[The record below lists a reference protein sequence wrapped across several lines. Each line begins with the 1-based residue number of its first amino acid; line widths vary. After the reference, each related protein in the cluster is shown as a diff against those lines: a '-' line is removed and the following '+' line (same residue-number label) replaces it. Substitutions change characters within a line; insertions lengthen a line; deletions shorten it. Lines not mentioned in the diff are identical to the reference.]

1 MTSMANGPASD
12 APRPRGESAWSGAA
26 VPRRPAAFR
35 RTVAVAEAP
44 TRATDSYWRLS
55 FRRFLRH
62 RLAVAGLCILGLI
75 ACMAVAAPILST
87 HSPTQI
93 DETAFQAPPSATHW
107 LGTDSVGR
115 DVLSRL
121 IFAARVSLSVG
132 LLAVAMYV
140 VIGTTVGSL
149 AGYYGGTIDLVL
161 SRLMDVML
169 SFPPL
174 IIILFAV
181 SVFGRPSLTNVI
193 VVLGLLGWPAVARL
207 VRGQILALR
216 QLEFVQAARAIGAA
230 DAGVVMRHLL
240 PNAMAPVLVAATF
253 GTANAILVEAALSF
267 LGLGVQPPTPSWG
280 NMLTDAQ
287 SLTVLERMPWLWL
300 PPGFMILISVLT
312 INFVG
317 DGLRD
322 ALDPSLKL

>member
-1 MTSMANGPASD
+1 MTARVQKTATRDLGLTAPAT
-12 APRPRGESAWSGAA
+12 PSASASFWYLA
-26 VPRRPAAFR
+26 
-35 RTVAVAEAP
+35 
-44 TRATDSYWRLS
+44 

-62 RLAVAGLCILGLI
+62 RLAVAGLTALGI
-75 ACMAVAAPILST
+75 VAMVATAAPLLAP
-87 HSPTQI
+87 HSPTAI
-93 DETAFQAPPSATHW
+93 DGTAFRAAPSPEHP
-107 LGTDSVGR
+107 LGTDSIGR

-121 IFAARVSLSVG
+121 IYAGRVSLTVG
-132 LLAVAMYV
+132 LLAVSMYV
-140 VIGTTVGSL
+140 VIGTTVGAV
-149 AGYYGGTIDLVL
+149 AGYAGGTVDLAL
-161 SRLMDVML
+161 SRIMDVML

-181 SVFGRPSLTNVI
+181 SIFGRPSLWNI
-193 VVLGLLGWPAVARL
+193 IIVLGLLGWPPVVRL

-216 QLEFVQAARAIGAA
+216 QQDFVHAARAVGAA
-230 DAGVVMRHLL
+230 DPAVVVRHLL

-300 PPGFMILISVLT
+300 PPGFMILVSVLT

>member
-1 MTSMANGPASD
+1 MSEGLTPGVRRRAGERTATLVPDRREAGAMARAS
-12 APRPRGESAWSGAA
+12 
-26 VPRRPAAFR
+26 
-35 RTVAVAEAP
+35 T
-44 TRATDSYWRLS
+44 SYWRMSL
-55 FRRFLRH
+55 RRFLRH
-62 RLAVAGLCILGLI
+62 RLAVIGLAILGFI
-75 ACMAVAAPILST
+75 ALLAVAAPVLAPY
-87 HSPTQI
+87 SPTQI
-93 DETAFQAPPSATHW
+93 DVTAFQAPPSRVHL

-121 IFAARVSLSVG
+121 IYAARVSLSVG
-132 LLAVAMYV
+132 LLAVSMYV
-140 VIGTTVGSL
+140 VIGTSVGSL
-149 AGYYGGTIDLVL
+149 AGYYGGKIDLLL

-181 SVFGRPSLTNVI
+181 SVFGKPSLTNVI

-207 VRGQILALR
+207 VRGQVLALR
-216 QLEFVQAARAIGAA
+216 EVEFVQAAHAVGAA
-230 DAGVVMRHLL
+230 DTAVVVRHLI

-287 SLTVLERMPWLWL
+287 SLTILERMPWLWV

>member
-1 MTSMANGPASD
+1 MRTDAS
-12 APRPRGESAWSGAA
+12 ARHSA
-26 VPRRPAAFR
+26 
-35 RTVAVAEAP
+35 
-44 TRATDSYWRLS
+44 SYWRLS

-62 RLAVAGLCILGLI
+62 RVAVIGLAVLGVVAL
-75 ACMAVAAPILST
+75 MAVAAPAIAPQ
-87 HSPTQI
+87 SPTAI
-93 DETAFQAPPSATHW
+93 DPTAFQAAPSRAHW

-121 IFAARVSLSVG
+121 VYAARVSLTVG
-132 LLAVAMYV
+132 LLAVSMYV
-140 VIGTTVGSL
+140 VIGTSVGSI
-149 AGYYGGTIDLVL
+149 AAYYGGKIDLVL

-181 SVFGRPSLTNVI
+181 SVFGKPSLWNVI
-193 VVLGLLGWPAVARL
+193 IVLGLLGWPAVARL
-207 VRGQILALR
+207 VRGQVLSLR
-216 QLEFVQAARAIGAA
+216 ETEFVQAARAVGASDGA
-230 DAGVVMRHLL
+230 VVVRHLL
-240 PNAMAPVLVAATF
+240 PNSLAPVLVAATF

-300 PPGFMILISVLT
+300 PPGLMIMISVLT

>member
-1 MTSMANGPASD
+1 MQRVAARDSSLTTS
-12 APRPRGESAWSGAA
+12 A
-26 VPRRPAAFR
+26 VPSPAASF
-35 RTVAVAEAP
+35 
-44 TRATDSYWRLS
+44 WRLAL
-55 FRRFLRH
+55 RRFLRH
-62 RLAVAGLCILGLI
+62 RLAVAGLAVLGIVAVI
-75 ACMAVAAPILST
+75 AATAPILAP
-87 HSPTQI
+87 HSPTAI
-93 DETAFQAPPSATHW
+93 DGTAFRAAPSSLHP

-121 IFAARVSLSVG
+121 IYAGRVSLTVG
-132 LLAVAMYV
+132 IMAVSIFV
-140 VIGTTVGSL
+140 VIGTTVGAI
-149 AGYYGGTIDLVL
+149 AGYAGGTVDLAL
-161 SRLMDVML
+161 SRIMDVML

-181 SVFGRPSLTNVI
+181 SIFGRPSLWNI
-193 VVLGLLGWPAVARL
+193 IIVLGLLGWPPVARL

-216 QLEFVQAARAIGAA
+216 QQDFVHAARAVGASDPA
-230 DAGVVMRHLL
+230 VVVRHLL

-267 LGLGVQPPTPSWG
+267 LGLGVQPPTASWG

-300 PPGFMILISVLT
+300 PPGFMILVSVLT

>member
-1 MTSMANGPASD
+1 M
-12 APRPRGESAWSGAA
+12 SA
-26 VPRRPAAFR
+26 
-35 RTVAVAEAP
+35 TVAAGRFRLARTE
-44 TRATDSYWRLS
+44 SYWTLA

-62 RLAVAGLCILGLI
+62 RIAIVGLI
-75 ACMAVAAPILST
+75 ILAAIMAMAVLAGPLAPQ
-87 HSPTQI
+87 SPTAI
-93 DETAFQAPPSATHW
+93 DAAAFQAPPSAVHL

-121 IFAARVSLSVG
+121 IYASRVSLTVG
-132 LLAVAMYV
+132 LLAVTMYV
-140 VIGTTVGSL
+140 LIGTVVGSV
-149 AGYYGGTIDLVL
+149 AAYRGGTIDLIL
-161 SRLMDVML
+161 SRLMDVVL

-181 SVFGRPSLTNVI
+181 SVFGRPSLWNVI
-193 VVLGLLGWPAVARL
+193 IVLGLLGWPPVGRL

-216 QLEFVQAARAIGAA
+216 EQDFVYAARALGAS
-230 DAGVVMRHLL
+230 DGRLIVRHLL

-280 NMLTDAQ
+280 NMLSDAQ

-300 PPGFMILISVLT
+300 PPGLMILVSVLT

>member
-1 MTSMANGPASD
+1 MIVMA
-12 APRPRGESAWSGAA
+12 
-26 VPRRPAAFR
+26 
-35 RTVAVAEAP
+35 
-44 TRATDSYWRLS
+44 L
-55 FRRFLRH
+55 
-62 RLAVAGLCILGLI
+62 
-75 ACMAVAAPILST
+75 VAALAAGARYVAP
-87 HSPTQI
+87 HSPTAL
-93 DETAFQAPPSATHW
+93 DPVAFQAAPSETHP

-121 IFAARVSLSVG
+121 IYAARVSLTVG

-140 VIGTTVGSL
+140 VIGTAVGAA
-149 AGYYGGTIDLVL
+149 AGYYGGAVDLAL
-161 SRLMDVML
+161 SRLMDIML

-181 SVFGRPSLTNVI
+181 SVFGRPSLWNVI
-193 VVLGLLGWPAVARL
+193 IVLGLLGWPPVARL

-216 QLEFVQAARAIGAA
+216 QQEFVLAARATGASDLRTVA
-230 DAGVVMRHLL
+230 RHLL
-240 PNAMAPVLVAATF
+240 PNALAPVLVAATF

-267 LGLGVQPPTPSWG
+267 LGMGVQPPTPSWG

-287 SLTVLERMPWLWL
+287 SLTVLERMPWLWV
-300 PPGFMILISVLT
+300 PPGFMILVSVLT

>member
-1 MTSMANGPASD
+1 MSDGLNSEGGQPRAEPSWSERAAVGQGAPA
-12 APRPRGESAWSGAA
+12 APRDVSAYGAS
-26 VPRRPAAFR
+26 FW
-35 RTVAVAEAP
+35 T
-44 TRATDSYWRLS
+44 LS
-55 FRRFLRH
+55 LRRFLRH
-62 RLAVAGLCILGLI
+62 RLATVGLI
-75 ACMAVAAPILST
+75 IFGLITFMALAASVLSPA
-87 HSPTQI
+87 SPTAI
-93 DETAFQAPPSATHW
+93 DALAFQAAPSTAHL

-121 IFAARVSLSVG
+121 IYAARVSLTVG
-132 LLAVAMYV
+132 LLAVSMYV
-140 VIGTTVGSL
+140 VIGTTVGSV
-149 AGYYGGTIDLVL
+149 AGYYGGRLDLAL

-174 IIILFAV
+174 VIILFAV
-181 SVFGRPSLTNVI
+181 SVFGRPSLWNVI
-193 VVLGLLGWPAVARL
+193 IVLGLLGWPAVARL
-207 VRGQILALR
+207 VRGQVLSLR
-216 QLEFVQAARAIGAA
+216 QQEFVQAARAVGASDGA
-230 DAGVVMRHLL
+230 VVARHLL

-287 SLTVLERMPWLWL
+287 SLTILERMPWLWL

>member
-1 MTSMANGPASD
+1 MAGRSVADRASIT
-12 APRPRGESAWSGAA
+12 GTESFWSL
-26 VPRRPAAFR
+26 V
-35 RTVAVAEAP
+35 
-44 TRATDSYWRLS
+44 

-62 RLAVAGLCILGLI
+62 RVAVAGLIILGCI
-75 ACMAVAAPILST
+75 GAMALLAGVLAPG
-87 HSPTQI
+87 SPTAI
-93 DETAFQAPPSATHW
+93 DATAFQAPPSPTHL

-121 IFAARVSLSVG
+121 IYAARVSLTVG
-132 LLAVAMYV
+132 LLAVGMYV
-140 VIGTTVGSL
+140 VIGTAVGAA

-161 SRLMDVML
+161 SRLMDIML

-181 SVFGRPSLTNVI
+181 SVFGRPSLWNVI
-193 VVLGLLGWPAVARL
+193 IVLGLLGWPPVARL
-207 VRGQILALR
+207 VRGQVLSLR
-216 QLEFVQAARAIGAA
+216 QQEFVQAASALGAS
-230 DAGVVMRHLL
+230 DVRVVGRHLL

-267 LGLGVQPPTPSWG
+267 LGMGVQPPTPSWG

-287 SLTVLERMPWLWL
+287 SLTVLERMPWLWA
-300 PPGFMILISVLT
+300 PPGFMILISVLV

>member
-1 MTSMANGPASD
+1 MSD
-12 APRPRGESAWSGAA
+12 SVA
-26 VPRRPAAFR
+26 VPVLVRAAASRPVSFWALALHRFR
-35 RTVAVAEAP
+35 R
-44 TRATDSYWRLS
+44 
-55 FRRFLRH
+55 H
-62 RLAVAGLCILGLI
+62 RVAVAGLMVFVAIAGMALGAPMI
-75 ACMAVAAPILST
+75 A
-87 HSPTQI
+87 HSPTTI
-93 DETAFQAPPSATHW
+93 DPTAFQAPPSAAHP

-121 IFAARVSLSVG
+121 IYAARVSLTVG
-132 LLAVAMYV
+132 LLAVGIYV
-140 VIGTTVGSL
+140 LIGTTVGAV
-149 AGYYGGTIDLVL
+149 AGHFGGTVDLVL
-161 SRLMDVML
+161 SRAMDIVL

-181 SVFGRPSLTNVI
+181 SVFGRPSLWNVI
-193 VVLGLLGWPAVARL
+193 IVLGLLGWPAVARL

-216 QLEFVQAARAIGAA
+216 SLEFVQAASAIGAS
-230 DAGVVMRHLL
+230 DFRVVTRHLL
-240 PNAMAPVLVAATF
+240 PNALAPVLVAATF

-287 SLTVLERMPWLWL
+287 SLTVLERMPWLWV
-300 PPGFMILISVLT
+300 PPGFMILISVLA

>member
-1 MTSMANGPASD
+1 MGNNASGD
-12 APRPRGESAWSGAA
+12 TVRPGGDSPLTAAAAQHRAESE
-26 VPRRPAAFR
+26 AFH
-35 RTVAVAEAP
+35 AAP
-44 TRATDSYWRLS
+44 TRASASYWRLS
-55 FRRFLRH
+55 LRRFLRH
-62 RLAVAGLCILGLI
+62 RMAVLGLAILGVI
-75 ACMAVAAPILST
+75 TFMAVAAPLIAPQ
-87 HSPTQI
+87 SPTAI
-93 DETAFQAPPSATHW
+93 DPVAFQAAPSRAHW

-121 IFAARVSLSVG
+121 IYAARVSLTVG
-132 LLAVAMYV
+132 LLAVSMYV
-140 VIGTTVGSL
+140 VIGTSVGSI
-149 AGYYGGTIDLVL
+149 AAYYGGKIDLVL

-181 SVFGRPSLTNVI
+181 SVFGKPSLWNVI
-193 VVLGLLGWPAVARL
+193 IVLGLLGWPAVARL
-207 VRGQILALR
+207 VRGQILSLR
-216 QLEFVQAARAIGAA
+216 ELEFVQAARAIGAS
-230 DAGVVMRHLL
+230 DRSVVVRHLL
-240 PNAMAPVLVAATF
+240 PNALAPVLVAATF

-300 PPGFMILISVLT
+300 PPGLMIMISVLT

>member
-1 MTSMANGPASD
+1 
-12 APRPRGESAWSGAA
+12 
-26 VPRRPAAFR
+26 
-35 RTVAVAEAP
+35 
-44 TRATDSYWRLS
+44 
-55 FRRFLRH
+55 
-62 RLAVAGLCILGLI
+62 
-75 ACMAVAAPILST
+75 
-87 HSPTQI
+87 
-93 DETAFQAPPSATHW
+93 
-107 LGTDSVGR
+107 
-115 DVLSRL
+115 
-121 IFAARVSLSVG
+121 
-132 LLAVAMYV
+132 MYV
-140 VIGTTVGSL
+140 VIGTSVGSL
-149 AGYYGGTIDLVL
+149 AGYYGGKIDLLL

-216 QLEFVQAARAIGAA
+216 EFEFVQAAHAIGAVDVA
-230 DAGVVMRHLL
+230 VVARHLI

-267 LGLGVQPPTPSWG
+267 LGLGVQPPTASWG

-287 SLTVLERMPWLWL
+287 SLTILERMPWLWV

>member
-1 MTSMANGPASD
+1 MTSAIS
-12 APRPRGESAWSGAA
+12 AA
-26 VPRRPAAFR
+26 VTTRGARLDRPQ
-35 RTVAVAEAP
+35 
-44 TRATDSYWRLS
+44 SYWTLAA
-55 FRRFLRH
+55 RRFLRH
-62 RLAVAGLCILGLI
+62 RVAVAGLAVLAAI
-75 ACMAVAAPILST
+75 AAMAVLAGVLAPHNPTAIDATAFRAAP
-87 HSPTQI
+87 
-93 DETAFQAPPSATHW
+93 SAVHP

-121 IFAARVSLSVG
+121 VYASRVSLSVG
-132 LLAVAMYV
+132 LLAVTMYV
-140 VIGTTVGSL
+140 VIGTAVG
-149 AGYYGGTIDLVL
+149 AAAAYHGGTVDLVL
-161 SRLMDVML
+161 SRLMDIVL

-181 SVFGRPSLTNVI
+181 SVFGRPSLWNVI
-193 VVLGLLGWPAVARL
+193 LVLGLLGWPPVARL
-207 VRGQILALR
+207 VRGQVLALR
-216 QLEFVQAARAIGAA
+216 QQEFVHAARAMGAG
-230 DAGVVMRHLL
+230 DVRLILRHLL

-253 GTANAILVEAALSF
+253 GTANAILIEAALSF

-287 SLTVLERMPWLWL
+287 SLTVLEQMPWLWV
-300 PPGFMILISVLT
+300 PPGFMILLSVLV

>member
-1 MTSMANGPASD
+1 VILGVIAVMAIAAPLLSPHSPTAID
-12 APRPRGESAWSGAA
+12 AT
-26 VPRRPAAFR
+26 AFQ
-35 RTVAVAEAP
+35 AAP
-44 TRATDSYWRLS
+44 TRA
-55 FRRFLRH
+55 
-62 RLAVAGLCILGLI
+62 
-75 ACMAVAAPILST
+75 
-87 HSPTQI
+87 
-93 DETAFQAPPSATHW
+93 HW

-121 IFAARVSLSVG
+121 IYAARVSLSVG

-149 AGYYGGTIDLVL
+149 AGYYGGKIDLIL

-181 SVFGRPSLTNVI
+181 SVFGKPSLTNVI
-193 VVLGLLGWPAVARL
+193 IVLGLLGWPAVARL
-207 VRGQILALR
+207 VRGQVLALR
-216 QLEFVQAARAIGAA
+216 ELEFVQAARAIGAVDVA
-230 DAGVVMRHLL
+230 VVARHLL

-300 PPGFMILISVLT
+300 PPGFMILVSVLT

>member
-1 MTSMANGPASD
+1 MADTLSKVRSLAAASRQ
-12 APRPRGESAWSGAA
+12 APRAQGFWHLA
-26 VPRRPAAFR
+26 
-35 RTVAVAEAP
+35 
-44 TRATDSYWRLS
+44 L
-55 FRRFLRH
+55 RRFLRH
-62 RLAVAGLCILGLI
+62 RMAVAGL
-75 ACMAVAAPILST
+75 AVFTAVAVMALAAPVLAP
-87 HSPTQI
+87 HSPTAI
-93 DETAFQAPPSATHW
+93 DATAFQAAPSARHP

-121 IFAARVSLSVG
+121 IYAARVSLAVG
-132 LLAVAMYV
+132 VLAVGMYV
-140 VIGTTVGSL
+140 VIGTAVGAI
-149 AGYYGGTIDLVL
+149 AGYAGGTVDLLL
-161 SRLMDVML
+161 SRVMDVVL

-181 SVFGRPSLTNVI
+181 SVVGRPSLWNVI
-193 VVLGLLGWPAVARL
+193 VVLGLLGWPPVARL
-207 VRGQILALR
+207 VRGQVLTLR
-216 QLEFVQAARAIGAA
+216 QQEFVLAARACGA
-230 DAGVVMRHLL
+230 DDRLVVIRHLL

-300 PPGFMILISVLT
+300 PPGFMILISVLA

-322 ALDPSLKL
+322 ALDPGLRL

>member
-1 MTSMANGPASD
+1 MSKALPASSL
-12 APRPRGESAWSGAA
+12 AAAASRVRVESFWSLA
-26 VPRRPAAFR
+26 
-35 RTVAVAEAP
+35 
-44 TRATDSYWRLS
+44 L
-55 FRRFLRH
+55 RRFLRH
-62 RLAVAGLCILGLI
+62 RLAVFGLVIFAAI
-75 ACMAVAAPILST
+75 AVMAVFAGWIAPG
-87 HSPTQI
+87 SPTAL
-93 DETAFQAPPSATHW
+93 DVTAFQAAPSALHP

-121 IFAARVSLSVG
+121 IYAARVSLSVG

-140 VIGTTVGSL
+140 TIGTAVGSI
-149 AGYYGGTIDLVL
+149 AGYYGGRIDLIL
-161 SRLMDVML
+161 SRMMDIVL

-181 SVFGRPSLTNVI
+181 SVFGKPSLWNI
-193 VVLGLLGWPAVARL
+193 IIVLGLLGWPPVARL
-207 VRGQILALR
+207 VRGQILSLR
-216 QLEFVQAARAIGAA
+216 QQEFVQAARAMGGS
-230 DAGVVMRHLL
+230 DARVVARHLL

-267 LGLGVQPPTPSWG
+267 LGLGVQPPTASWG

-287 SLTVLERMPWLWL
+287 SLTVLERMLWLWV
-300 PPGFMILISVLT
+300 PPGFMILLSVLV